1 MVVNQITFSY
11 PMQMKP
17 VVESQSNAIIKQ
29 FTAIMYTS
37 QVVNGINYV
46 IKVSETLPNTETKYL
61 CTSLKMNTKILY

>member
-61 CTSLKMNTKILY
+61 RTSLKMNTKILY